1 MWASG
6 RLLNCNIMSEKQLE
20 NYNRIHFAVMAI
32 EASARKAHLSGKEMH
47 DRLKRQGLIRRRL
60 LRHYEQLHTQSL
72 DWVANDTL
80 ETLQN
85 WEREEAMNER
95 QCTVA

>member
-1 MWASG
+1 
-6 RLLNCNIMSEKQLE
+6 
-20 NYNRIHFAVMAI
+20 
-32 EASARKAHLSGKEMH
+32 MH

-85 WEREEAMNER
+85 WEREEAGND
-95 QCTVA
+95 

>member
-1 MWASG
+1 
-6 RLLNCNIMSEKQLE
+6 MSEKQLE